1 MPEYKSRFTAA
12 FCFLE
17 FLQEMTN
24 QFDISKVAAFDAAT
38 LEHLLRQE
46 EALLSGHFR
55 LSSGLHSDT
64 YVQCARFL
72 RRPDLAAPA
81 AAALAVQ
88 IEAAGLKPDV
98 VVGPAMGG
106 VVIGYELAR
115 QLRVPGIFTERDAD
129 GQMTLRRGFT
139 IEPGEKVI
147 IAEDVV
153 TTGKSTLEVAKV
165 LRAMGAEVLAVA
177 SLIDRTGGKG
187 GLDFPHFALL
197 PVVAAT
203 FAPESC
209 PLCAAGVP
217 VVKPGS
223 RPEKAF

>member
-1 MPEYKSRFTAA
+1 MRADTP
-12 FCFLE
+12 
-17 FLQEMTN
+17 
-24 QFDISKVAAFDAAT
+24 T
-38 LEHLLRQE
+38 LAQAR
-46 EALLSGHFR
+46 ALL
-55 LSSGLHSDT
+55 GLHGSNSPE
-64 YVQCARFL
+64 Q
-72 RRPDLAAPA
+72 A
-81 AAALAVQ
+81 AAAFRAAVKAARPDQPGGDDQRFRQ
-88 IEAAGLKPDV
+88 IIAAWGVLQAAGLQPDT

-115 QLRVPGIFTERDAD
+115 QLGVPGIFTERDAD
-129 GQMTLRRGFT
+129 GQMTLRRGFAVT
-139 IEPGEKVI
+139 PGEKII

-153 TTGKSTLEVAKV
+153 TTGKSTLEAAKV

-177 SLIDRTGGKG
+177 SLIDRTGGNG

-197 PVVAAT
+197 SVQAAT
-203 FAPESC
+203 FAPENC

>member
-1 MPEYKSRFTAA
+1 
-12 FCFLE
+12 
-17 FLQEMTN
+17 MTN
-24 QFDISKVAAFDAAT
+24 STETVTSTIFDASV
-38 LEHLLRQE
+38 LEQQLQQE
-46 EALLSGHFR
+46 EALLRGHFR

-64 YVQCARFL
+64 YVQCARYL
-72 RRPDLAAPA
+72 RRPELAAAA
-81 AAALAVQ
+81 AAALAARIQ
-88 IEAAGLKPDV
+88 AAGLRPDV

-115 QLRVPGIFTERDAD
+115 QLGVPGIFTERDAD
-129 GQMTLRRGFT
+129 GQMTLRRGFS

-165 LRAMGAEVLAVA
+165 LRSMGAEVLAVA
-177 SLIDRTGGKG
+177 SLIDRTGGNG

>member
-1 MPEYKSRFTAA
+1 
-12 FCFLE
+12 
-17 FLQEMTN
+17 MTN
-24 QFDISKVAAFDAAT
+24 STEIVTSTIFDASV
-38 LEHLLRQE
+38 LEQQLQREDALLR
-46 EALLSGHFR
+46 GHFR

-64 YVQCARFL
+64 YVQCARYL
-72 RRPDLAAPA
+72 RRPELA
-81 AAALAVQ
+81 AAATAALAARIQ
-88 IEAAGLKPDV
+88 AAGLQPDV

-115 QLRVPGIFTERDAD
+115 QLGVPGIFTERDAD

-165 LRAMGAEVLAVA
+165 LRSMGAEVLAVA

>member
-1 MPEYKSRFTAA
+1 
-12 FCFLE
+12 
-17 FLQEMTN
+17 MTSTTEN
-24 QFDISKVAAFDAAT
+24 TLAPIALDAELLAQQ
-38 LEHLLRQE
+38 LRQE
-46 EALLSGHFR
+46 DALLRGHFR

-72 RRPDLAAPA
+72 RRPELAAPA
-81 AAALAVQ
+81 AAALAGQ
-88 IEAAGLKPDV
+88 IQAAGLQPDT

-115 QLRVPGIFTERDAD
+115 QLGVPGIFTERDAD

-139 IEPGEKVI
+139 VTPGERI
-147 IAEDVV
+147 IIVEDVV
-153 TTGKSTLEVAKV
+153 TTGKSTLEVARV
-165 LRAMGAEVLAVA
+165 LRELGAEVLAVA

-197 PVVAAT
+197 SVQAAT

-223 RPEKAF
+223 RPDPTPTPPR

>member
-1 MPEYKSRFTAA
+1 
-12 FCFLE
+12 
-17 FLQEMTN
+17 MTN
-24 QFDISKVAAFDAAT
+24 SPETVISTIFDASV
-38 LEHLLRQE
+38 LEQQLQQEDALLR
-46 EALLSGHFR
+46 GHFR
-55 LSSGLHSDT
+55 LSSGLHSAT
-64 YVQCARFL
+64 YVQCARYL
-72 RRPDLAAPA
+72 RRPELA
-81 AAALAVQ
+81 AAATAALAAQ
-88 IEAAGLKPDV
+88 IQAAGLRPDI

-115 QLRVPGIFTERDAD
+115 QLGVPGIFTERDAD

-165 LRAMGAEVLAVA
+165 LRSMGAEVLAVA
-177 SLIDRTGGKG
+177 SLIDRTGGNG

>member
-1 MPEYKSRFTAA
+1 MTITTESTLSPTLDAGL
-12 FCFLE
+12 LE
-17 FLQEMTN
+17 Q
-24 QFDISKVAAFDAAT
+24 Q
-38 LEHLLRQE
+38 LRQE

-64 YVQCARFL
+64 YVQCARYL

-81 AAALAVQ
+81 AAALAAQ
-88 IEAAGLKPDV
+88 IQVVGLRPDV

-115 QLRVPGIFTERDAD
+115 QRGVPGIFTERDAE

-139 IEPGEKVI
+139 VTPGEKII

-153 TTGKSTLEVAKV
+153 TTGKSTLEVARM
-165 LRAMGAEVLAVA
+165 LRELGAEVLAVA

-209 PLCAAGVP
+209 PMCAAGLP

>member
-1 MPEYKSRFTAA
+1 
-12 FCFLE
+12 
-17 FLQEMTN
+17 MTN
-24 QFDISKVAAFDAAT
+24 SPETTLSTT
-38 LEHLLRQE
+38 LETGLLTQQLRREDALLR
-46 EALLSGHFR
+46 GHFR

-72 RRPDLAAPA
+72 RRPELAAPA
-81 AAALAVQ
+81 AAALAAQ
-88 IEAAGLKPDV
+88 IRAAGLAPDA

-115 QLRVPGIFTERDAD
+115 QLGIPGLFTERDAE
-129 GQMTLRRGFT
+129 GLMTLRRGFT
-139 IEPGEKVI
+139 IAPGEKII

-153 TTGKSTLEVAKV
+153 TTGKSTLEVAAV
-165 LRAMGAEVLAVA
+165 LRALGAEVLAVA
-177 SLIDRTGGKG
+177 SLIDRTGGAG

-197 PVVAAT
+197 PVAAAT

-223 RPEKAF
+223 RPHPNPSLLDSQNPAGEGL

>member
-1 MPEYKSRFTAA
+1 M
-12 FCFLE
+12 LD

-24 QFDISKVAAFDAAT
+24 QLDISKVAAFDATT

>member
-1 MPEYKSRFTAA
+1 MTVFSETTSSPTLDAGL
-12 FCFLE
+12 LE
-17 FLQEMTN
+17 QQLQQE
-24 QFDISKVAAFDAAT
+24 DA
-38 LEHLLRQE
+38 LLR
-46 EALLSGHFR
+46 GHFR

-72 RRPDLAAPA
+72 RRPELTAPA
-81 AAALAVQ
+81 AAALAAQ
-88 IEAAGLKPDV
+88 IRAAGLQPDG

-106 VVIGYELAR
+106 LVIGYELAR
-115 QLRVPGIFTERDAD
+115 QLGVPGIFTERDAN
-129 GQMTLRRGFT
+129 GQMTLRRGFSVT
-139 IEPGEKVI
+139 PGEKII

-153 TTGKSTLEVAKV
+153 TTGKSTLEVAQV
-165 LRAMGAEVLAVA
+165 LSDQGAQVLAVA
-177 SLIDRTGGKG
+177 SLIDRTSGKG
-187 GLDFPHFALL
+187 GLRFPHFALL
-197 PVVAAT
+197 SVQAAT

>member
-1 MPEYKSRFTAA
+1 MTLASETTPFTTLSTGL
-12 FCFLE
+12 LE
-17 FLQEMTN
+17 QQLQEEN
-24 QFDISKVAAFDAAT
+24 A
-38 LEHLLRQE
+38 LLR
-46 EALLSGHFR
+46 GHFR

-64 YVQCARFL
+64 YVQCARYL
-72 RRPDLAAPA
+72 RRPELAAPA
-81 AAALAVQ
+81 AAALAAQ
-88 IEAAGLKPDV
+88 IQAAGLRPDV

-115 QLRVPGIFTERDAD
+115 QLGVPGIFTERDAE
-129 GQMTLRRGFT
+129 GQMSLRRGFT

-153 TTGKSTLEVAKV
+153 TTGKSTLEVARV
-165 LRAMGAEVLAVA
+165 LRALGAEVLAVA
-177 SLIDRTGGKG
+177 SLIDRTGGTG

-197 PVVAAT
+197 AVQAAT
-203 FAPESC
+203 YTPESC

>member
-1 MPEYKSRFTAA
+1 
-12 FCFLE
+12 
-17 FLQEMTN
+17 MTN
-24 QFDISKVAAFDAAT
+24 STETVTSTIFDASV
-38 LEHLLRQE
+38 LEQQLQREDALLR
-46 EALLSGHFR
+46 GHFR

-64 YVQCARFL
+64 YVQCARYL
-72 RRPDLAAPA
+72 RRPELA
-81 AAALAVQ
+81 AAATAALAAQ
-88 IEAAGLKPDV
+88 IQAAGLRPDV

-115 QLRVPGIFTERDAD
+115 QLGVPGIFTERDAD

-165 LRAMGAEVLAVA
+165 LRSMGAEVLAVA
-177 SLIDRTGGKG
+177 SLIDRTGGNG

>member
-1 MPEYKSRFTAA
+1 MTHSNEIPAPVTFETDL
-12 FCFLE
+12 LE
-17 FLQEMTN
+17 QQLQQE
-24 QFDISKVAAFDAAT
+24 DA
-38 LEHLLRQE
+38 LLR
-46 EALLSGHFR
+46 GHFR

-64 YVQCARFL
+64 YVQCARYL
-72 RRPDLAAPA
+72 RRPELAAPA
-81 AAALAVQ
+81 AAALAAQ
-88 IEAAGLKPDV
+88 IKAAGLQADV

-115 QLRVPGIFTERDAD
+115 QLGVPGIFTERDAE

-139 IEPGEKVI
+139 VTPGEKII

-153 TTGKSTLEVAKV
+153 TTGKSTLEVARI
-165 LRAMGAEVLAVA
+165 LREMGAEVLAVA

-197 PVVAAT
+197 SVTAAT

>member
-1 MPEYKSRFTAA
+1 MKNGL
-12 FCFLE
+12 LE
-17 FLQEMTN
+17 QQLLQE
-24 QFDISKVAAFDAAT
+24 DA
-38 LEHLLRQE
+38 LLR
-46 EALLSGHFR
+46 GHFR

-72 RRPDLAAPA
+72 RRPELAAPA
-81 AAALAVQ
+81 AAALAAQ
-88 IEAAGLKPDV
+88 IRAAGLQPDV

-115 QLRVPGIFTERDAD
+115 QLGVPGIFTERDAE

-139 IEPGEKVI
+139 VAHGEKII

-153 TTGKSTLEVAKV
+153 TTGKSTLEVARV
-165 LRAMGAEVLAVA
+165 LRSLGAEVLAVA

-197 PVVAAT
+197 SVAAAT

>member
-1 MPEYKSRFTAA
+1 MTLAPETTPFTT
-12 FCFLE
+12 FNTGLLE
-17 FLQEMTN
+17 QQLQQEN
-24 QFDISKVAAFDAAT
+24 A
-38 LEHLLRQE
+38 LLR
-46 EALLSGHFR
+46 GHFR

-64 YVQCARFL
+64 YVQCARYL
-72 RRPDLAAPA
+72 CRPELAAPA
-81 AAALAVQ
+81 AAALAAQ
-88 IEAAGLKPDV
+88 IQAAGLRPNV

-115 QLRVPGIFTERDAD
+115 QLGVPGIFTERDAE
-129 GQMTLRRGFT
+129 GQMSLRRGFT

-153 TTGKSTLEVAKV
+153 TTGKSTLEVARV
-165 LRAMGAEVLAVA
+165 LRALGAEVLAVA
-177 SLIDRTGGKG
+177 SLINRTGGTG

-197 PVVAAT
+197 AVQAAT
-203 FAPESC
+203 YTPESC

>member
-1 MPEYKSRFTAA
+1 
-12 FCFLE
+12 
-17 FLQEMTN
+17 MTTTHT
-24 QFDISKVAAFDAAT
+24 SLPSET
-38 LEHLLRQE
+38 LEQQLVQEDALLR
-46 EALLSGHFR
+46 GHFR

-81 AAALAVQ
+81 AAELAAQ
-88 IEAAGLKPDV
+88 IRAAGLQPDT

-115 QLRVPGIFTERDAD
+115 QLGVPGIFTERDAD

-139 IEPGEKVI
+139 IEPGERII

-153 TTGKSTLEVAKV
+153 TTGKSTNEVAR
-165 LRAMGAEVLAVA
+165 LLTEMGAEILAVA
-177 SLIDRTGGKG
+177 SLIDRTSGKAE
-187 GLDFPHFALL
+187 LSFPNFALL
-197 PVVAAT
+197 PVTAAT
-203 FAPESC
+203 YAPDDC
-209 PLCAAGVP
+209 PLCRAGIP

-223 RPEKAF
+223 RPDKAFS

>member
-1 MPEYKSRFTAA
+1 M
-12 FCFLE
+12 
-17 FLQEMTN
+17 MT
-24 QFDISKVAAFDAAT
+24 SPAT
-38 LEHLLRQE
+38 LAALTFETGLLEQQLQQEDALLR
-46 EALLSGHFR
+46 GHFR

-72 RRPDLAAPA
+72 RRPELAAPA
-81 AAALAVQ
+81 MAALAGQ
-88 IEAAGLKPDV
+88 LRAAGLQPDV

-106 VVIGYELAR
+106 VVVSYELAR
-115 QLRVPGIFTERDAD
+115 QLGVPSLFTERDD
-129 GQMTLRRGFT
+129 QGRMVLRRGFAL
-139 IEPGEKVI
+139 EPGERVI

-153 TTGKSTLEVAKV
+153 TTGKSTLEVARV
-165 LRAMGAEVLAVA
+165 LRSLGAEVLAVA
-177 SLIDRTGGKG
+177 SLIDRTGGAG

-197 PVVAAT
+197 PVQAAT

>member
-1 MPEYKSRFTAA
+1 
-12 FCFLE
+12 
-17 FLQEMTN
+17 MTN
-24 QFDISKVAAFDAAT
+24 STETVTSTIFDASV
-38 LEHLLRQE
+38 LEQQLQREDALLR
-46 EALLSGHFR
+46 GHFR

-64 YVQCARFL
+64 YVQCARYL
-72 RRPDLAAPA
+72 RRPELAAPA
-81 AAALAVQ
+81 AAALAAQ
-88 IEAAGLKPDV
+88 IQAAGLRPDV

-115 QLRVPGIFTERDAD
+115 QLGVPGIFTERDAD

-153 TTGKSTLEVAKV
+153 TTGKSTLEVARV
-165 LRAMGAEVLAVA
+165 LRSMGAEVLAVA
-177 SLIDRTGGKG
+177 SLIDRTGGNG

-203 FAPESC
+203 FAPEGC

>member
-1 MPEYKSRFTAA
+1 
-12 FCFLE
+12 
-17 FLQEMTN
+17 MTD
-24 QFDISKVAAFDAAT
+24 QFYTSAITAFDAAT
-38 LEHLLRQE
+38 LEYLLRQE
-46 EALLSGHFR
+46 DALLSGHFR

-88 IEAAGLKPDV
+88 LEAAGLKPDV

-129 GQMTLRRGFT
+129 GKMILRRGFT
-139 IEPGEKVI
+139 IEPGEKVV

-153 TTGKSTLEVAKV
+153 TTGKSTLEVAKL
-165 LRAMGAEVLAVA
+165 LREMGAEVLAVA

-197 PVVAAT
+197 QVQAAT
-203 FAPESC
+203 FAPENC
-209 PLCAAGVP
+209 PMCAAGVP

>member
-1 MPEYKSRFTAA
+1 MIDS
-12 FCFLE
+12 
-17 FLQEMTN
+17 
-24 QFDISKVAAFDAAT
+24 ISAIDSATT
-38 LEHLLRQE
+38 LEQQLRQE
-46 EALLSGHFR
+46 DALLSGHFR

-72 RRPDLAAPA
+72 RKPELA
-81 AAALAVQ
+81 AAAAAELARQ
-88 IEAAGLKPDV
+88 IQAVGLQPDT

-115 QLRVPGIFTERDAD
+115 QLGVPGIFTERDAD
-129 GQMTLRRGFT
+129 GQMTLRRGFS
-139 IEPGEKVI
+139 IEPGEKII

-153 TTGKSTLEVAKV
+153 TTGKSTLEVARV
-165 LRAMGAEVLAVA
+165 LRAAGAEVLAVA
-177 SLIDRTGGKG
+177 SLIDRTGGQG

-197 PVVAAT
+197 PVQAA
-203 FAPESC
+203 AYQPDAC
-209 PLCAAGVP
+209 PMCAAGMP

>member
-1 MPEYKSRFTAA
+1 
-12 FCFLE
+12 
-17 FLQEMTN
+17 MTN
-24 QFDISKVAAFDAAT
+24 STETVISTIFDASV
-38 LEHLLRQE
+38 LEQQLQQEDALLR
-46 EALLSGHFR
+46 GHFR

-64 YVQCARFL
+64 YVQCARYL
-72 RRPDLAAPA
+72 RRPELA
-81 AAALAVQ
+81 AAATAALAARIQ
-88 IEAAGLKPDV
+88 TAGLRPDV

-115 QLRVPGIFTERDAD
+115 QLGVPGIFTERDAD

-165 LRAMGAEVLAVA
+165 LRSMGAEVLAVA
-177 SLIDRTGGKG
+177 SLIDRTGGNG

>member
-1 MPEYKSRFTAA
+1 
-12 FCFLE
+12 
-17 FLQEMTN
+17 MTN
-24 QFDISKVAAFDAAT
+24 STETVISTIFDASV
-38 LEHLLRQE
+38 LEQQLQQEDALLR
-46 EALLSGHFR
+46 GHFR

-64 YVQCARFL
+64 YVQCARYL
-72 RRPDLAAPA
+72 RRPELA
-81 AAALAVQ
+81 AAATAALAARIQ
-88 IEAAGLKPDV
+88 AAGLRPDV

-115 QLRVPGIFTERDAD
+115 QLGVPGIFTERDAD
-129 GQMTLRRGFT
+129 GQMTLRRGFS

-165 LRAMGAEVLAVA
+165 LRSMGAEVLAVA
-177 SLIDRTGGKG
+177 SLIDRTGGNG

>member
-1 MPEYKSRFTAA
+1 
-12 FCFLE
+12 
-17 FLQEMTN
+17 MTN
-24 QFDISKVAAFDAAT
+24 QLDTSKVAAFDAAT
-38 LEHLLRQE
+38 LEHLLRKE
-46 EALLSGHFR
+46 DALLSGHFR

-88 IEAAGLKPDV
+88 IEAVGLKPDV

>member
-1 MPEYKSRFTAA
+1 MTPSPEIHS
-12 FCFLE
+12 
-17 FLQEMTN
+17 
-24 QFDISKVAAFDAAT
+24 SAT
-38 LEHLLRQE
+38 LDAGLLEQQLRQE
-46 EALLSGHFR
+46 DALLSGHFR

-72 RRPDLAAPA
+72 RRPNLAAPA
-81 AAALAVQ
+81 AAALAAQ
-88 IEAAGLKPDV
+88 IQEAGLQPDV

-115 QLRVPGIFTERDAD
+115 QLGTPGIFTERDTD

-153 TTGKSTLEVAKV
+153 TTGKSTLEVARV
-165 LRAMGAEVLAVA
+165 LRELGAEVLAVA

-187 GLDFPHFALL
+187 GLNFPHFALL
-197 PVVAAT
+197 SVTAAT
-203 FAPESC
+203 FAPDTC

>member
-1 MPEYKSRFTAA
+1 
-12 FCFLE
+12 
-17 FLQEMTN
+17 MTN
-24 QFDISKVAAFDAAT
+24 STETVISTVFDASV
-38 LEHLLRQE
+38 LEQQLQREDALLR
-46 EALLSGHFR
+46 GHFR

-64 YVQCARFL
+64 YVQCARYL
-72 RRPDLAAPA
+72 RRPELAAAA
-81 AAALAVQ
+81 AAALAARIQ
-88 IEAAGLKPDV
+88 AAGLRPDV

-115 QLRVPGIFTERDAD
+115 QLGVPGIFTERDAD

-165 LRAMGAEVLAVA
+165 LRSMGAEVLAVA

-203 FAPESC
+203 FASESC

>member
-1 MPEYKSRFTAA
+1 MIPYPPSPAQ
-12 FCFLE
+12 LP
-17 FLQEMTN
+17 L
-24 QFDISKVAAFDAAT
+24 SAAT
-38 LEHLLRQE
+38 LTQQLRQE
-46 EALLSGHFR
+46 GALLSGHFR

-72 RRPDLAAPA
+72 RRPELAGSAC
-81 AAALAVQ
+81 AALADQ
-88 IEAAGLKPDV
+88 LRAAGLAPDV

-115 QLRVPGIFTERDAD
+115 QLGTPGLFTERDAE
-129 GQMTLRRGFT
+129 GRMSLRRGFALR
-139 IEPGEKVI
+139 PGERVI

-153 TTGKSTLEVAKV
+153 TTGKSTLEVAR
-165 LRAMGAEVLAVA
+165 LLTEMGAEVLAVA
-177 SLIDRTGGKG
+177 SLIDRTGGAAK
-187 GLDFPHFALL
+187 LPFPSFALL
-197 PVVAAT
+197 PVAA
-203 FAPESC
+203 AVYQPEAC